1 MSGRYF
7 IEHGMW
13 HDRKTG
19 RHLED
24 IVSEAK
30 PSERL
35 AKLLDAVADHE
46 QTPEEAR
53 AELEADGVDV
63 NAFLARIQGG
73 GCGEC
78 EEIRVVGRGHRNVGG
93 SPYSHDES
101 CPKYGVDDE

>member
-7 IEHGMW
+7 IDHGMW

-24 IVSEAK
+24 IVSDTK
-30 PSERL
+30 PSDRL
-35 AKLLDAVADHE
+35 AKLLEVVADHD

-63 NAFLARIQGG
+63 DGFLRKVVGNQ
-73 GCGEC
+73 CGEC
-78 EEIRVVGRGHRNVGG
+78 EEIRVVGRDHRNVGG
-93 SPYSHDES
+93 TPWSHDEE
-101 CPKYGVDDE
+101 CPKYGVDN